1 MLTIEY
7 TSSFKKDFKKI
18 KKRGYD
24 LAIFSKIIGLLSEQ
38 KLLSIKYK
46 HHTLIGKYTGFR
58 ECHLQSDWLLVYRIN
73 NEVLSLVC
81 TGSHSDLFNN
91 T

>member
-18 KKRGYD
+18 KKHGYN
-24 LAIFSKIIGLLSEQ
+24 LAIFSRIINLLTEQ
-38 KLLSIKYK
+38 KLLPIKYRN
-46 HHTLIGKYTGFR
+46 HTLIGKYTGFS
-58 ECHLQSDWLLVYRIN
+58 ECHLQSDWLLIYRIN
-73 NEVLSLVC
+73 NEVLSLVR
-81 TGSHSDLFNN
+81 TGSHSDLFSN